1 MKPMPSASEL
11 RIQMLLDGAMQ
22 QASLRNMHV
31 YQCSHITH
39 FMALS
44 FNSCSMH
51 IQDKCTNAL
60 VCRPE
65 VIGEFLCITTL
76 LKGY

>member
-1 MKPMPSASEL
+1 VKPMPSASEL

-44 FNSCSMH
+44 FNLMLNAHPGQVHKCSS
-51 IQDKCTNAL
+51 
-60 VCRPE
+60 V
-65 VIGEFLCITTL
+65 
-76 LKGY
+76 